1 MNSILPWMI
10 LLAPLISATAI
21 TLFTLRWK
29 ALSSA
34 ISVAAVFVSFIC
46 SCLIFAHRTSGA
58 AEFTWIGIGGVFQ
71 VPLSLTLDQLSR
83 MMTVL
88 VSGIGVLIHVY
99 SLGYM
104 RDDEGK
110 SHYFAALSLFMFAM
124 LGIVLANNFV
134 MLFIFWELVG
144 FTSYVLIGHWF
155 YRDAAADAANKAFI
169 TTRIGDFGF
178 MIGILMIWVATGS
191 VVFAEIAPRMSG
203 LTNHSA
209 FLTISALLIFCGAVG
224 KSAQFPLHVWLPDAM
239 EGPTPISALIHAA
252 TMVAAGVYMLVR
264 VAFVIQTSPAAL
276 LVVAWTGTITAAMA
290 ALIAT
295 QQDDIKRILA
305 YSTLSQLGYM
315 IMAVG
320 LASND
325 AAMFHLFTHAF
336 FKALLFLA
344 AGSVIVMLHHE
355 QNIWNMGGLRRKV
368 PITFVTFAAGALALI
383 GCPPFSGFFSKDA
396 ILELAYERNVPIFA
410 VALFTAFLTAFYV
423 IRLLVIVFFGDARTE
438 SASESRESSPVMTVP
453 LIVLAILATLGGFAF
468 FTRNFL
474 TLPIEKEVAII
485 VPALAIAALIVG
497 GGLAIAIYR
506 NRTTEPVD
514 VELLR
519 RKFYFDEFYGR
530 LIYWTQ
536 DLLARVSAFV
546 DRWIIDAGAVGG
558 ISRGTWGVGALL
570 RLIQVGNL
578 QAYAFL
584 FGLGIVALI
593 YFAVFR

>member
-1 MNSILPWMI
+1 MNSILPWVV
-10 LLAPLISATAI
+10 LLAPLVSAGVI

-29 ALSSA
+29 ALSSF
-34 ISVAAVFVSFIC
+34 ISIAAVLVSFAC
-46 SCLIFAHRTSGA
+46 SCLIFAKSNIA
-58 AEFTWIGIGGVFQ
+58 AVEFTWIDIAGVFKA
-71 VPLSLTLDQLSR
+71 PLGFTLDQLSKT
-83 MMTVL
+83 MLVL
-88 VSGIGVLIHVY
+88 VSGVGATIHIY

-110 SHYFAALSLFMFAM
+110 SRYFGALSLFMFAM

-155 YRDAAADAANKAFI
+155 FRDAAADAGNKAFI

-178 MIGILMIWVATGS
+178 MIGILMVWMATGS
-191 VVFAEIAPRMSG
+191 VVFSEVAPRMPA
-203 LTNHSA
+203 LINHPA
-209 FLTISALLIFCGAVG
+209 FLTIAALLIFCGAVG

-264 VAFVIQTSPAAL
+264 VAFVIQASHTAL
-276 LVVAWTGTITAAMA
+276 LVVAWIGTITAAMA

-295 QQDDIKRILA
+295 QQSDIKRILA

-336 FKALLFLA
+336 FKALLFLG

-355 QNIWNMGGLRRKV
+355 QNIWNMGGLSRRL
-368 PITFVTFAAGALALI
+368 PITFVTFAVGALALI

-396 ILELAYERNVPIFA
+396 ILSVAYERNAPIF
-410 VALFTAFLTAFYV
+410 VVGLITAFLTAFYV
-423 IRLLVIVFFGDARTE
+423 VRLMVIAFFGDTRSDAARQSKE
-438 SASESRESSPVMTVP
+438 SPLVMTGP
-453 LIVLAILATLGGFAF
+453 LIVLAILAALGGFGF
-468 FTRNFL
+468 FARNFL
-474 TLPIEKEVAII
+474 ALPMEKETPFL
-485 VPALAIAALIVG
+485 VPTLAFVALIVG
-497 GGLAIAIYR
+497 SGLAIAIYR
-506 NRTTEPVD
+506 NRPKDPIDIEV
-514 VELLR
+514 LR
-519 RKFYFDEFYGR
+519 HKFYFDEFYAW
-530 LIYWTQ
+530 LINWTQ
-536 DLLARVSAFV
+536 ELLARVAAFF
-546 DRWIIDAGAVGG
+546 DRWIIDVGAVDGT
-558 ISRGTWGVGALL
+558 SRGTLGVGSLL

-578 QAYAFL
+578 QAYVFL
-584 FGLGIVALI
+584 LGLGIVAVI
-593 YFAVFR
+593 YFTVFR